1 MFKKLALLIYIF
13 QTSLLCFSQQND
25 NLPLLVLDDKYSEL
39 QPKDSKVK
47 PMKYVLTS
55 KQGFNLDCS
64 KYDFTW
70 IRSMNEGKKPD
81 AVFIICKAGT
91 YVVELDVSAV
101 TPINKTAMHSLDPG
115 NKEFTGFV
123 EKDTPLLAIGTL
135 KVENN
140 EAKMV
145 SYWVAMMQVK

>member
-1 MFKKLALLIYIF
+1 
-13 QTSLLCFSQQND
+13 
-25 NLPLLVLDDKYSEL
+25 
-39 QPKDSKVK
+39 
-47 PMKYVLTS
+47 
-55 KQGFNLDCS
+55 
-64 KYDFTW
+64 
-70 IRSMNEGKKPD
+70 
-81 AVFIICKAGT
+81 
-91 YVVELDVSAV
+91 
-101 TPINKTAMHSLDPG
+101 MHSLDPG